1 MKMFRT
7 RPLVAAL
14 FALAPLFASAQAI
27 ESADEIL
34 ATSLSALRQIDEGRT
49 DAIWDQTSAFV
60 KAKMTKDDFVNG
72 IKSARARLGP
82 VASRNWAGV
91 IRIKYLPGSVEP
103 PPGMYANADF
113 SSLLKDGRTVFEK
126 VTLRQEPDGWHLIGY
141 VPRDTQ

>member
-1 MKMFRT
+1 MRMFRT

-14 FALAPLFASAQAI
+14 FALTPLFASAQAI

-34 ATSLSALRQIDEGRT
+34 STSLSALRQIDEGRT

-60 KAKMTKDDFVNG
+60 KTKMTKSAFVDG
-72 IKSARARLGP
+72 IKQARARLGP
-82 VASRNWAGV
+82 VDSRDWAGV
-91 IRIKYLPGSVEP
+91 IRIQYLPGSIDP
-103 PPGMYANADF
+103 PTGMYANADF
-113 SSLLKDGRTVFEK
+113 SSKLKDGRTVFEK